1 MWWLLFACRGPV
13 APEPVAP
20 GHPPVEAATAA
31 LHAEFRSV
39 VEVRWTQAETADTW
53 VEYRFADEDWRA
65 SPRRAV
71 EPGAASALLL
81 GIPYDEEVRWRIA
94 ADLGQGPVYGEDATL
109 RTEPLP
115 EGVPVAVSAT
125 GDPDRWEPTLRWLFL
140 SLSERPREGDYG
152 LLQPWWVLVVD
163 RQGRVVWARRTPTDA
178 VSLHPRVAAD
188 GGSLLVDESTF
199 WGSFDEGRGSRIHR
213 MYLDG
218 TVAETFET
226 PGLHHPFTDT
236 PDGALLWNAYAGG
249 DETIEERAPDGTVR
263 TVWDCGDSLAALGA
277 SGDCGSN
284 TLAWDEPTGQL
295 LFSSYALGT
304 VFAVD
309 RARGA
314 TLRTYGQLQGSWA
327 MNPADANFWWQHGV
341 HYTGEGTLLVSTWQS
356 ASGEGTVVR
365 EYALDE
371 AASTLHEVWN
381 LGVGDHVFGE
391 FMGEPWRLPGG
402 NTLHNT
408 GSLPR
413 LREATPTGE
422 IVWDLDWSQR
432 EGRPDDAWLGR
443 STPLADLYAL
453 LPPE

>member
-1 MWWLLFACRGPV
+1 M
-13 APEPVAP
+13 
-20 GHPPVEAATAA
+20 EAATAA

-39 VEVRWTQAETADTW
+39 VEVRWTQGETADTW
-53 VEYRFADEDWRA
+53 VEYRFADEEWQA
-65 SPRRAV
+65 SPRRTVA
-71 EPGAASALLL
+71 PGAAAALLL
-81 GIPYDEEVRWRIA
+81 GIPYDEEVRWRIV
-94 ADLGQGPVYGEDATL
+94 ADLGQGPVHGEEATI

-115 EGVPVAVSAT
+115 EGVPVAESVS
-125 GDPDRWEPTLRWLFL
+125 GDRDRWEPSLRWLFL
-140 SLSERPREGDYG
+140 SLSERPRAGDYG

-178 VSLHPRVAAD
+178 ASLHPRVAWD
-188 GGSLLVDESTF
+188 GASLLVDESTF
-199 WGSFDEGRGSRIHR
+199 WGSFDEGRGSVVHR

-218 TVAETFET
+218 TVAETFPT

-236 PDGALLWNAYAGG
+236 PDGALLWNAYAAG

-263 TVWDCGDSLAALGA
+263 TVWDCGDYLATLGE

-295 LFSSYALGT
+295 LFSSYDLGT

-309 RARGA
+309 RATGA

-327 MNPADANFWWQHGV
+327 MDPADANFWWQHGV
-341 HYTGEGTLLVSTWQS
+341 HHTEAGTLLASTWQS
-356 ASGEGTVVR
+356 ARGNSTVVR

-371 AASTLHEVWN
+371 AASTLREVWN
-381 LGVGDHVFGE
+381 LGVGDRIFGE
-391 FMGEPWRLPGG
+391 FMGEPWRLLGG

-413 LREATPTGE
+413 VREATPEGE

-432 EGRPDDAWLGR
+432 DGGPDDAWLGR
-443 STPLADLYAL
+443 STPVADLYAL